1 MQDLKLPELKPVII
15 SVGSFVVLF
24 LLKKNSVFDKLDCFC
39 NPGINHLV
47 ISYLLYGLLWR
58 NVEFQC
64 DEKYCHVLGFLAI
77 LEAILTV
84 FVMVFLL
91 KSSSLIDKLN
101 VFGKRGH

>member
-47 ISYLLYGLLWR
+47 ICCMACCGEML
-58 NVEFQC
+58 NFNAM
-64 DEKYCHVLGFLAI
+64 KN
-77 LEAILTV
+77 TV
-84 FVMVFLL
+84 M
-91 KSSSLIDKLN
+91 
-101 VFGKRGH
+101 FGAF